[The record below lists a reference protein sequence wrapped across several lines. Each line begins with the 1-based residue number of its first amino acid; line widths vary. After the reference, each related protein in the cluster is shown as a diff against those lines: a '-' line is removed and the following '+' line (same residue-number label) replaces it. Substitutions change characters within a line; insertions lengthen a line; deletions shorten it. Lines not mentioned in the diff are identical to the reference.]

1 MSSTSGHSVLE
12 AWKEG
17 AGCPQGFP
25 PQAGPRPPADAC
37 FTRPAAPSETGFL
50 RAWDRQTRSRVG
62 RWRQPHTTQ
71 GKQSPAAQP
80 DRLSGMGRGDS
91 DSGSSGRAPRTPAPR
106 RPPPA
111 QGLGSA
117 GGVRAG
123 RGPMIWLELE
133 AGSERA
139 PAPTSVH
146 SPRGRLP
153 GPLRIHGLNRGSRA
167 APGRAAVT
175 GAGGPRQTLGLPGQ
189 GGGACWGQGVP
200 PWSEGWSL
208 QKTRDTPLLRRE
220 GPGRPATSL
229 ATTLRSCHNA
239 RVSRLCPRQ
248 ARETPS
254 APPAWRW

>member
-1 MSSTSGHSVLE
+1 MALSCKGFTHDLKICLYKNKMSSTSGHSVLE

-25 PQAGPRPPADAC
+25 PEAGPHPPADAC

-50 RAWDRQTRSRVG
+50 RPWDRQTRSRVG

-117 GGVRAG
+117 GGVGAG

-139 PAPTSVH
+139 PAPKSVH
-146 SPRGRLP
+146 SPRWRLP

-175 GAGGPRQTLGLPGQ
+175 GAGGPRQTLGLPGA
-189 GGGACWGQGVP
+189 GWGRLLGAGSATLVRGVVAAED
-200 PWSEGWSL
+200 EG
-208 QKTRDTPLLRRE
+208 
-220 GPGRPATSL
+220 
-229 ATTLRSCHNA
+229 H
-239 RVSRLCPRQ
+239 
-248 ARETPS
+248 
-254 APPAWRW
+254 APPETRGTR